1 MNDYSTILE
10 VDKTVL
16 KGAEIVEPISLAMRD
31 LNYGMQSV
39 TFYTNMEMHG
49 PYTILI
55 RGLDILSLE
64 SLKVSVTY
72 NENLNELPP
81 GSYQLIRDAVVL
93 AVKSYIYNN
102 VYLEIGGPDLQLS
115 DTVVNIISG
124 YEGAQEELDKLLET
138 KIAKLMFMSNRK
150 SMTDYVTLL
159 MR

>member
-1 MNDYSTILE
+1 M
-10 VDKTVL
+10 
-16 KGAEIVEPISLAMRD
+16 
-31 LNYGMQSV
+31 
-39 TFYTNMEMHG
+39 
-49 PYTILI
+49 
-55 RGLDILSLE
+55 
-64 SLKVSVTY
+64 KVSVTY

-81 GSYQLIRDAVVL
+81 GSYQLIRDAVIL